1 MTVGACYFCFT
12 GFGHYHEPQCPLYG
26 IRVDMIERVTIDGE
40 EAYAAYVN
48 KDFEPVDKDKAT
60 LVKLIFDNGKVMF
73 MYPCEMSGEGAEG

>member
-1 MTVGACYFCFT
+1 
-12 GFGHYHEPQCPLYG
+12 
-26 IRVDMIERVTIDGE
+26 MIERVTIDGE

-73 MYPCEMSGEGAEG
+73 VYPREMSGEGAEG